1 MNAELLKRFKSDSDD
16 EDQYDQSMVKEGE
29 RVVAEITF
37 GVEYVS
43 LSKELE
49 NSDSISHINIRT
61 LEKED
66 YCVELSSSGY
76 VIVGKQFDTIDAN
89 LKAKNLALHNKYES
103 CDALMHEISKQFGS
117 KFNTLL
123 SEKLQKLI

>member
-89 LKAKNLALHNKYES
+89 LKAKNLNK
-103 CDALMHEISKQFGS
+103 
-117 KFNTLL
+117 
-123 SEKLQKLI
+123 